1 MNEWMKE
8 WMNKTYK
15 QTNKWRNKVVSNKKI
30 KEIVKW
36 VRAEHSRSDR
46 NRSEQNRSEQNRIFA
61 YVDIIIFWNIHILI
75 SCVSF
80 FLHFP
85 GSRKKRK
92 STKRKYIED
101 WEIRFFLFIIYFKNL
116 IYNFEIFLLLPLILI
131 LSFVYPIYLVF
142 LFIYFKLSNLK

>member
-36 VRAEHSRSDR
+36 VRAEHSRGER
-46 NRSEQNRSEQNRIFA
+46 NRSEQNRIFA

-92 STKRKYIED
+92 STKRKYIEA
-101 WEIRFFLFIIYFKNL
+101 WEIRFFLFIVYFKNL
-116 IYNFEIFLLLPLILI
+116 IYNFEIFLLLLTSYSD
-131 LSFVYPIYLVF
+131 SFVC
-142 LFIYFKLSNLK
+142 LSNLSSFFIYLFQIIKLKVN